1 MIDNPTPRYYK
12 IYRLLKHAIESGQY
26 VDHKAMPGENLLAEK
41 YKVSRLTIRRSLELL
56 QREGLVERRQ
66 GSGTFPVAGNAAAQ
80 PLRAD
85 INKLVAH
92 LNKMGTGTEARV
104 LSFGYET
111 ANEMARHQL
120 ELPANSK
127 VQKAIRVRYHNKVPF
142 SYLVTY
148 VPEDIG
154 RRYTKE
160 DLERAP
166 LQALLRGLG
175 IRLGSAE
182 QSFTATAADAH
193 HAEALHVGISSPLLC
208 IKRLNRDTQG
218 RPVEYL
224 VAVYT
229 PEHFE
234 YRMALSNKR
243 SKGVDGWTV
252 DDSR

>member
-12 IYRLLKHAIESGQY
+12 IYRLLKHAIVNGQY
-26 VDHKAMPGENLLAEK
+26 VHNEAMPGENALATK
-41 YKVSRLTIRRSLELL
+41 YQVSRLTIRRSLELL

-66 GSGTFPVAGNAAAQ
+66 GSGTFPIIKNSATQ
-80 PLRAD
+80 PLPAD

-92 LNKMGTGTEARV
+92 LNKMGASTQAR
-104 LSFGYET
+104 LLGFEYET

-127 VQKAIRVRYHNKVPF
+127 VQKAIRVRHHNGIPF

-154 RRYTKE
+154 RRYSKE
-160 DLERAP
+160 DMAHTP
-166 LQALLRGLG
+166 LQTLLKGLG

-193 HAEALHVGISSPLLC
+193 HAEALDINISSPLLC
-208 IKRLNRDTQG
+208 IKRLNRDTKG

-224 VAVYT
+224 IAVYN

-234 YRMALSNKR
+234 YRMTLSNKR
-243 SKGVDGWTV
+243 SKEG
-252 DDSR
+252 DDWVLNEGN